1 MRTDAMV
8 LFFANKSAELL
19 KTKLMKLLNYSDM
32 IFYKDMNKT
41 AWCKAN
47 GISAKTFSTGSV
59 FSETKHT
66 LSRNSILRNQQ
77 CKHSARI

>member
-1 MRTDAMV
+1 MRTDAMA
-8 LFFANKSAELL
+8 LFFANKIAELL
-19 KTKLMKLLNYSDM
+19 KTKLNYSDM
-32 IFYKDMNKT
+32 IFYKNMNKT

-47 GISAKTFSTGSV
+47 GISAKTFSTGSA

-77 CKHSARI
+77 CKYSARI